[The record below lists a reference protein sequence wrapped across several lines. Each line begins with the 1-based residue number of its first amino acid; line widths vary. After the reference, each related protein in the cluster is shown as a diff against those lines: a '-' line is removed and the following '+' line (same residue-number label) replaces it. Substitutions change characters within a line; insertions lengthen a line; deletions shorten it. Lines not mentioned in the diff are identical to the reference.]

1 MSNLEFGFDWMG
13 ADGVAGPE
21 LRATW
26 ASLRIQAGGTPISRI
41 FDRRS
46 RTVRE
51 EIFVPIYPLA
61 EWLATN
67 WWFLTREFENPIKE
81 RDPGFL
87 RRHTL
92 GVGMDGYAF
101 PTLRI
106 TPSGARTRLDWQP
119 GRSRWAGVDFLAGGS
134 LWVDSGAFRETCA
147 DLIDGTVRRLDAFDI
162 EGTLLQEEWAA
173 IQAADRA
180 EADFCEA
187 AAGLGWDPYAIA
199 EDDRALVL
207 DLAGRL
213 DGMPLG
219 EAVAAL
225 DGRNPAAGC
234 AAISRAARRAREC
247 GLALRRV
254 GSVRSR
260 VLEAADPEE
269 GDPWSVGYELARA
282 FRSALDLDGAPLP
295 TMARVADAVGE
306 SPESL
311 EAAARPVD
319 FSGAD
324 LVDGVVVRD
333 DENYPAFAL
342 RTFGENGRKFLFCR
356 ALAQVLVSPDS
367 HALLTRARSEQQQ
380 RNRAFAAEF
389 LAPSAAL
396 RNKVS
401 VASVDG
407 EDMDELAREFGV
419 SPFVI
424 AHQIENHD
432 IAAISSETGLRP

>member
-1 MSNLEFGFDWMG
+1 M
-13 ADGVAGPE
+13 
-21 LRATW
+21 
-26 ASLRIQAGGTPISRI
+26 
-41 FDRRS
+41 
-46 RTVRE
+46 
-51 EIFVPIYPLA
+51 
-61 EWLATN
+61 
-67 WWFLTREFENPIKE
+67 
-81 RDPGFL
+81 

-106 TPSGARTRLDWQP
+106 APSGARTRLDWRP
-119 GRSRWAGVDFLAGGS
+119 RRSRWAGVDFLGDADG
-134 LWVDSGAFRETCA
+134 LWMDGGAFRETCA
-147 DLIDGTVRRLDAFDI
+147 DLIDGTVRRLDSFDI
-162 EGTLLQEEWAA
+162 EGALLQEEWAA
-173 IQAADRA
+173 VQAADRA
-180 EADFCEA
+180 ETDFCEV

-213 DGMPLG
+213 GGMPLG

-234 AAISRAARRAREC
+234 EAISRAARRARER

-254 GSVRSR
+254 DAVRSR
-260 VLEAADPEE
+260 VLEAAHPV
-269 GDPWSVGYELARA
+269 GGNPWSAGYELARA
-282 FRSALDLDGAPLP
+282 FRSALDLDEAPLP
-295 TMARVADAVGE
+295 TMARVAEAVGE

-333 DENYPAFAL
+333 NENNPAFAL
-342 RTFGENGRKFLFCR
+342 RTVGENGRKFFFCR

-367 HALLTRARSEQQQ
+367 NALLTRARSEQQQ
-380 RNRAFAAEF
+380 RSRAFAAEF

-401 VASVDG
+401 VASVNS

-424 AHQIENHD
+424 ARQIDNHD
-432 IAAISSETGLRP
+432 IAAISSEIGSWP